1 MKALKLLLAVALGIV
16 VLAPTATAAAQGP
29 AISFEDADGPDDA
42 CEWRNNSGVPFELA
56 IDGGPGVIHDD
67 GSVVP
72 VPQGSSVRY
81 LPEERTFGSTA
92 IGVVAECDVFV
103 AQESTS
109 TSEDTSSGGVAVPV
123 IVGAGVAIVVLAGV
137 LWKLR

>member
-16 VLAPTATAAAQGP
+16 ILAPTTATAQEP
-29 AISFEDADGPDDA
+29 AISFDQADGPDDA
-42 CEWRNNSGVPFELA
+42 CDWRNNSGVPFELS
-56 IDGGPGVIHDD
+56 IDGGSGVIHDD

-92 IGVVAECDVFV
+92 IGVVATCDAFV

-109 TSEDTSSGGVAVPV
+109 TPDDTSSGGVAVPV
-123 IVGAGVAIVVLAGV
+123 IVGAGIVIVVLAGAV
-137 LWKLR
+137 WKLR